1 MSEFFDN
8 YNTLILII
16 FRVFVVLEFLWKSY
30 ILLLDFKSEDAMET
44 KDKRYFISIIIYSVA
59 TFILSFFL
67 NAKYMLLFVAFRLT
81 MLAPRLVSSTIDDNR
96 EAKMHKGKV
105 SIFWIGF
112 MVMLFLIIGG
122 LVFGFV
128 VVFLQT

>member
-1 MSEFFDN
+1 MSEVFDN

-16 FRVFVVLEFLWKSY
+16 FRVFVVLDFLWKGY
-30 ILLLDFKSEDAMET
+30 ILLLDFKSEDAMDP

-59 TFILSFFL
+59 TFSLSFFL
-67 NAKYMLLFVAFRLT
+67 NTKYALLFVAFRLA
-81 MLAPRLVSSTIDDNR
+81 MLVPRLVSSTIDDIR

-105 SIFWIGF
+105 SIFWFAF

-128 VVFLQT
+128 YID